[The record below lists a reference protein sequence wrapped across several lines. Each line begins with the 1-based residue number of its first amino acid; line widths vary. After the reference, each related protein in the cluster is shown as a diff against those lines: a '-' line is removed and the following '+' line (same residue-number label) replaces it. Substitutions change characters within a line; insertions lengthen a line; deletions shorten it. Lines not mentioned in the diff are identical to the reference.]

1 MSLLP
6 SATEIVYALG
16 LDDQLVGVTFECNE
30 PPQARRDKAIVVG
43 GADTSTMTPA
53 AIDAYVREQLAT
65 GGDLYTLERDAL
77 ARLDPDLVLS
87 QDLCRVCAVPTETV
101 TDALDQLGCAGDV
114 VTLDPASLDDVL
126 ASVVAVADAAG
137 VPERGR
143 ALVAHLHERLAAVH
157 RAVAGRPRR
166 RVAVIEWVDPVFG
179 AGHWMPDMVTA
190 AGGDP
195 VACRPHAASVPTTF
209 DDVRAERPDVVV
221 VAPCGYGLAGAVEQ
235 AAQVAAELTDAEV
248 WAIDGDGLMV
258 RPGPR
263 LVDGV
268 EALAYLLHGVC
279 SGPTG
284 SIASTDPGERI
295 GFADAVRL
303 ISPGSRATS
312 GCGLRSS

>member
-1 MSLLP
+1 MRIVSLLP

-30 PPQARRDKAIVVG
+30 PPRARRDKAIVVG
-43 GADTSTMTPA
+43 GADTSGMTPV
-53 AIDAYVREQLAT
+53 AIDAYVREQLAS

-87 QDLCRVCAVPTETV
+87 QDLCRVCAVPTDTV
-101 TDALDQLGCAGDV
+101 TDALGQLGCIGDV

-126 ASVVAVADAAG
+126 ASIVTVAEAAG

-143 ALVAHLHERLAAVH
+143 ALVAHLRDRLTAVS
-157 RAVAGRPRR
+157 RAVEGRTRR

-179 AGHWMPDMVTA
+179 AGHWMPDMITA
-190 AGGDP
+190 AGGEP
-195 VACRPHAASVPTTF
+195 VACRPHAASVPMTF

-221 VAPCGYGLAGAVEQ
+221 VSPCGYGLAGAVEQ
-235 AAQVAAELTDAEV
+235 AARVAAEITGAEV

-263 LVDGV
+263 LIEGV
-268 EALAYLLHGVC
+268 EALAYLLHGVRT
-279 SGPTG
+279 GP
-284 SIASTDPGERI
+284 AAAVQSTAPG
-295 GFADAVRL
+295 GFDGALRL
-303 ISPGSRATS
+303 ISAQS
-312 GCGLRSS
+312 G

>member
-1 MSLLP
+1 MRIVSLLP

-16 LDDQLVGVTFECNE
+16 LEDELVGVTFECNE
-30 PPQARRDKAIVVG
+30 PPRARRDKAIVVG
-43 GADTSTMTPA
+43 GADTSAMTPA
-53 AIDAYVREQLAT
+53 AIDAYVRDQLAF

-87 QDLCRVCAVPTETV
+87 QDLCRVCAVPTDTV
-101 TDALDQLGCAGDV
+101 TDALSELGCRGAV

-126 ASVVAVADAAG
+126 ASVEAVAAAAG
-137 VPERGR
+137 VPERGS
-143 ALVAHLHERLAAVH
+143 AVVADLRERLDAVR

-195 VACRPHAASVPTTF
+195 VACRPHTASVPITF
-209 DDVRAERPDVVV
+209 DDVRAARPEVVV
-221 VAPCGYGLAGAVEQ
+221 VSPCGYGLEGATEQ
-235 AAQVAAELTDAEV
+235 AARVVDELQDAEV

-268 EALAYLLHGVC
+268 EALAYLLHGVRT
-279 SGPTG
+279 GPAAERG
-284 SIASTDPGERI
+284 VQLVSAGASR
-295 GFADAVRL
+295 
-303 ISPGSRATS
+303 RALS
-312 GCGLRSS
+312 